1 MRRFSLF
8 LCVAGFLFGAAAVC
22 LAQGDF
28 AIGSIIRGFELPSRD
43 ENGNLRFKISGE
55 RAIIIS
61 ANRIEVQGLS
71 IELFNDNKPSAT
83 VKSPSCDF
91 WRLENRLTTSKGV
104 EISRPGL
111 LVSAKEME
119 WDLAKGKG
127 LLRNNVKVILENRT
141 ATQATQ

>member
-1 MRRFSLF
+1 MRRFRILLS
-8 LCVAGFLFGAAAVC
+8 AAALLAGTAALC

-61 ANRIEVQGLS
+61 ANRIEVQGLL
-71 IELFNDNKPSAT
+71 IELFSDNKPSAT
-83 VKSPSCDF
+83 VKSPSSDY

-119 WDLAKGKG
+119 WDLAKGQG
-127 LLRNNVKVILENRT
+127 LLRNNVKVILENRSAAE
-141 ATQATQ
+141 ATP